1 MMMLTGGNAI
11 KIVESDLN
19 ITVFL
24 VETLMMMVVVKIVI
38 VENIDGDLV
47 TWQVPRQQEK
57 EVCTQI
63 PREEC
68 VKVSTCSQSSSSSSP
83 AFHFDFSLA
92 SI

>member
-24 VETLMMMVVVKIVI
+24 VETLMMMVVVKMVI
-38 VENIDGDLV
+38 VENLDGGNV

-57 EVCTQI
+57 EVCNQI

-83 AFHFDFSLA
+83 SFHFDFTLA

>member
-1 MMMLTGGNAI
+1 MMLTGGNAI

-24 VETLMMMVVVKIVI
+24 VETLMMMVVVKMVI
-38 VENIDGDLV
+38 VENIDGENV
-47 TWQVPRQQEK
+47 TSQVPRQQEK

-83 AFHFDFSLA
+83 SFHFHFMLA

>member
-1 MMMLTGGNAI
+1 MILIGGNAI

-24 VETLMMMVVVKIVI
+24 VETLMMMVVVKMVI
-38 VENIDGDLV
+38 VESIDGDLV

-83 AFHFDFSLA
+83 AFHFHFSLA
-92 SI
+92 PI

>member
-1 MMMLTGGNAI
+1 
-11 KIVESDLN
+11 
-19 ITVFL
+19 
-24 VETLMMMVVVKIVI
+24 MMMVVVKIVI

-47 TWQVPRQQEK
+47 TSQVPRQQEK

-68 VKVSTCSQSSSSSSP
+68 VKVPTCSQSSSSSSP
-83 AFHFDFSLA
+83 AFHFDFTLA